1 MPRKY
6 EPETEIMRP
15 GMLPPRLLWKG
26 AAVMDKTQFEQ
37 IKQHGA
43 MLAIAGHLH
52 KRGLITDAEHHKLTE
67 EIQKKYRPA
76 SGSAA
81 GFSPVLNNLTE
92 KVPGKED
99 LGKQHKK

>member
-1 MPRKY
+1 
-6 EPETEIMRP
+6 
-15 GMLPPRLLWKG
+15 MLPSQPLWG
-26 AAVMDKTQFEQ
+26 GIAVMDKAHFEQ
-37 IKQHGA
+37 IKQYGA

-81 GFSPVLNNLTE
+81 GFSPALNNLTE

-99 LGKQHKK
+99 LDK

>member
-1 MPRKY
+1 
-6 EPETEIMRP
+6 
-15 GMLPPRLLWKG
+15 
-26 AAVMDKTQFEQ
+26 MDKAHFEQ
-37 IKQHGA
+37 IKQYGA

-92 KVPGKED
+92 KVPGQED
-99 LGKQHKK
+99 LEYVWNCGLYRNETGGADHSGRVVQAGIPRV